1 MENIDTDNLRK
12 IIYLSALLHDIGKF
26 YQRAD
31 ENPVKNTRGSKL

>member
-1 MENIDTDNLRK
+1 MENTDKDNLRK
-12 IIYLSALLHDIGKF
+12 LIYLSALLHDIGKF